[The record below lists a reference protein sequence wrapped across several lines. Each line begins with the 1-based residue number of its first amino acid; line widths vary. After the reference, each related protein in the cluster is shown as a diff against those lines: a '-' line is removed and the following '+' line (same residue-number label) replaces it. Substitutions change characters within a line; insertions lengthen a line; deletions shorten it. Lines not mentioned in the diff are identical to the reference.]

1 MNNNLITELVCT
13 RISHDII
20 GNIGAVANAVELLE
34 EGDLDFLDDIKS
46 ILKNS
51 SQTLTARMKFFRMAF
66 GIDNNNLEDKKLVEN
81 MARDYLKTIGN
92 KDFPIG
98 LSFDVQ
104 STKRCKPALL
114 MIMILADLLIRG
126 GDIKVE
132 EQKGVIT
139 ASIETTAKISTDK
152 LQKLE
157 NAVYNKIWEADA
169 GMAPFY
175 DLLNLC
181 SPAKINLRKDEQKIE
196 LVTDME

>member
-1 MNNNLITELVCT
+1 
-13 RISHDII
+13 
-20 GNIGAVANAVELLE
+20 
-34 EGDLDFLDDIKS
+34 
-46 ILKNS
+46 
-51 SQTLTARMKFFRMAF
+51 
-66 GIDNNNLEDKKLVEN
+66 
-81 MARDYLKTIGN
+81 
-92 KDFPIG
+92 
-98 LSFDVQ
+98 
-104 STKRCKPALL
+104 

-132 EQKGVIT
+132 EQKGAIT

-181 SPAKINLRKDEQKIE
+181 SPAKINLRFSYCLTIFVHISTPKNGINSGGGLFLCQGSRLWAAD
-196 LVTDME
+196 V